1 MCLSEGRR
9 EREETILGGK
19 AAFTKLLQRLKK
31 TYFQETVTGIPTSQL
46 SAPPTQPPTPA
57 FFPLAA
63 SKQNSFF
70 SSTLL
75 YSWHGQFPFAKKI
88 FRLIKEIRK
97 SDE

>member
-9 EREETILGGK
+9 EREATILGGK
-19 AAFTKLLQRLKK
+19 ADFTKLPQRLKK
-31 TYFQETVTGIPTSQL
+31 TYLQESVTGTPTSQL
-46 SAPPTQPPTPA
+46 SAPPTPA

-70 SSTLL
+70 PSRLL